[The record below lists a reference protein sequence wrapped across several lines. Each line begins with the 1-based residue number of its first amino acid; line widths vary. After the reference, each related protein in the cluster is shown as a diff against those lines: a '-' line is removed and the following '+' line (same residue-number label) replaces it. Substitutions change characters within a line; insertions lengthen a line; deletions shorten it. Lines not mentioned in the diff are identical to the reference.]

1 MLLSE
6 IHPSIYRLS
15 VGVHRAERRLD
26 WLRQAGPEADA
37 DAPAV
42 TPHTVVRHSSPLLR
56 KLGAVDPALQRSK
69 VGNLR
74 LAAATIDGRV
84 LAPGATFS
92 FWRCIGNP
100 SARRGYGPG
109 LVLVHGRMSSA
120 VGGGLCQLANLLHW
134 MVLHTPLV
142 IVEHHHH
149 GYDPFPDSGRVL
161 PFGSGATV
169 FYNYVDYRFHNPGP
183 ETYRI
188 RVRLTDESLCGQVL
202 TDRMP
207 PLVYHVRE
215 EGHRFFRR
223 EGQVY
228 RENRLWRVAHD
239 RATGVQVGRE
249 LLAHNVFPVLYEPAP
264 GLVAPDLGGGER

>member
-149 GYDPFPDSGRVL
+149 GYDRHVGWNGHSATATRCPSMTAAWARRGVTQSPTRCTSNGASCSSRHSSS
-161 PFGSGATV
+161 SGA
-169 FYNYVDYRFHNPGP
+169 
-183 ETYRI
+183 
-188 RVRLTDESLCGQVL
+188 
-202 TDRMP
+202 
-207 PLVYHVRE
+207 
-215 EGHRFFRR
+215 
-223 EGQVY
+223 
-228 RENRLWRVAHD
+228 
-239 RATGVQVGRE
+239 
-249 LLAHNVFPVLYEPAP
+249 
-264 GLVAPDLGGGER
+264 